1 MTYTADAVNGFN
13 AVVTYDGEAGPPAI
27 PFDAPAPAAQVVEP
41 VIQEVRTPT
50 VVRTPVVSQV
60 SHAGHAFVRTPVV
73 SQVGHAGHA
82 VVRTP
87 AGHAVVR
94 TPTVVHAN
102 PTVATDHATH
112 RYNLN
117 FRAKNTD

>member
-1 MTYTADAVNGFN
+1 MTYTADAINGFN

-50 VVRTPVVSQV
+50 VVSTPAVVSTPTV
-60 SHAGHAFVRTPVV
+60 VRTPVV
-73 SQVGHAGHA
+73 SQVAHAGHA

-87 AGHAVVR
+87 VISHAGHAVVR

-117 FRAKNTD
+117 FRA

>member
-50 VVRTPVVSQV
+50 VVSTPTV
-60 SHAGHAFVRTPVV
+60 VRTPVV
-73 SQVGHAGHA
+73 SQVAHAGHA

-87 AGHAVVR
+87 VISHAGHAVVR

-117 FRAKNTD
+117 FRA

>member
-27 PFDAPAPAAQVVEP
+27 PFDAPAPAAQVADP

-60 SHAGHAFVRTPVV
+60 A
-73 SQVGHAGHA
+73 HAGHA

-87 AGHAVVR
+87 VISHAGHAVVR

-117 FRAKNTD
+117 FRAKKLFS